1 MWPDILCCNKYLGI
15 PKKCAAASPLSSY
28 FACNLMNRTP
38 DHDLLDGNFSSA
50 VSKRRDFLKQSVLVL
65 GAALT
70 SAAANKSVGAVAH
83 SGEHVHAGE
92 SSSTTPALTPD
103 GKLVH
108 VDSNSMTHAHKGRA
122 VGDPEV
128 RIGMP
133 DRKWVMVIDLSK
145 CDGCKACTT
154 TCNKAHDTPPDREW
168 IRVFKMQD
176 GKDTPPYF
184 FPKPCFHC
192 DKPPCTKVCP
202 VNATFKRQDGIVLI
216 DNERCIGC
224 RFCIAACPYS
234 TRYFNW
240 GRPTNS
246 PSGIKLGY
254 SPERGYPRRV
264 GTVEKCDFCPEMLE
278 AGELPHCAAGCPM
291 GAIYFGDQLEDAVTN
306 SKGET
311 ERLSKLL
318 KDRAGYRFMEEL
330 GTEPR
335 TFYLPPKN
343 RMYPAPGETS
353 PT

>member
-1 MWPDILCCNKYLGI
+1 MALIVGW
-15 PKKCAAASPLSSY
+15 
-28 FACNLMNRTP
+28 NLMNRSTDRDRLEARTTSP
-38 DHDLLDGNFSSA
+38 ELSLT
-50 VSKRRDFLKQSVLVL
+50 KRRDFLKRSLLAV
-65 GAALT
+65 GAAVT
-70 SAAANKSVGAVAH
+70 GAAVNKSFGAGATSNEHTHGAGAH
-83 SGEHVHAGE
+83 
-92 SSSTTPALTPD
+92 STTPALTPD
-103 GKLVH
+103 GTLIH
-108 VDSNSMTHAHKGRA
+108 VESNSMTHVHKGRA
-122 VGDPEV
+122 VSDPEV

-133 DRKWVMVIDLSK
+133 NRKWVMVIDLSK
-145 CDGCKACTT
+145 CDGCKACTVACT
-154 TCNKAHDTPPDREW
+154 KAHDTPVDREW

-176 GKDTPPYF
+176 GKDTSPYF
-184 FPKPCFHC
+184 FPRPCFHC
-192 DKPPCTKVCP
+192 DNPPCTKVCP
-202 VNATFKRQDGIVLI
+202 VNATFKRQDGIVLV

-234 TRYFNW
+234 VRYFNW
-240 GRPTNS
+240 GPPKNS
-246 PSGIKLGY
+246 PEGLKLGY

-278 AGELPHCAAGCPM
+278 MGELPHCAAGCPM

-343 RMYPAPGETS
+343 RMYPAPGEPIQS
-353 PT
+353 